1 MWARRE
7 FQQSTTTL
15 GFIGAEKSVVVLVAE
30 VLVAEVLVAE
40 EVVAEEVVAEEV
52 VVEEVVAEEVVAE
65 EVVAEE
71 VVAEEVVAE
80 EVVAEEVVAEEVVT
94 WCPLVSSAQP
104 FHTFAGRKTETHL
117 YLNRYLAALRL
128 SHQRQAFLH
137 VF

>member
-15 GFIGAEKSVVVLVAE
+15 GFIGAEKSVVVFAAE
-30 VLVAEVLVAE
+30 VLVAEVL
-40 EVVAEEVVAEEV
+40 
-52 VVEEVVAEEVVAE
+52 VAE